1 MDREHVISV
10 VLSDEDWKAFI
21 EAQPQPVEWLRQRI
35 RESISSR
42 QPAAR
47 PGPIKH

>member
-10 VLSDEDWKAFI
+10 VLSDEDWKAFV

-35 RESISSR
+35 RESISSS
-42 QPAAR
+42 R
-47 PGPIKH
+47 PDKRDHTIKH